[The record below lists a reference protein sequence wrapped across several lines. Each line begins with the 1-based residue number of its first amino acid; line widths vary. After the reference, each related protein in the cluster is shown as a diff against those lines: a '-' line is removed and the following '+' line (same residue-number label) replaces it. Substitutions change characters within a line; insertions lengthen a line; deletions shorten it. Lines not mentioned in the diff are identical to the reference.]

1 MTISTE
7 VDEEVY
13 STENNLNEEE
23 ATSARKAHI
32 DNSYTIPG
40 DFLLLLFSNPVPS
53 VRLSGSHLKLEVI
66 NNAIF
71 AGIAEPCDYTVYFNA
86 ASYLEGI
93 VTYSSFILYLAE
105 SKFFSLPNFCIYAGV
120 FWIFVG
126 SVGFEDE
133 ASHRKLIFVTSREFY
148 VLAFGNYL
156 LRLAY
161 VLVNAVFFGVSVY

>member
-1 MTISTE
+1 M
-7 VDEEVY
+7 
-13 STENNLNEEE
+13 
-23 ATSARKAHI
+23 
-32 DNSYTIPG
+32 
-40 DFLLLLFSNPVPS
+40 
-53 VRLSGSHLKLEVI
+53 RLSGGHLKLEVI

-71 AGIAEPCDYTVYFNA
+71 AGIAEPSNYTVYFNA
-86 ASYLEGI
+86 ASHLEGI
-93 VTYSSFILYLAE
+93 VTYSSLILYLAE
-105 SKFFSLPNFCIYAGV
+105 CKFFSLPNFCIHSRV

-156 LRLAY
+156 LRFAY